1 MCILSTYLC
10 GVITDDDYKYAVL
23 LNKYLLEKNGKWRL
37 SVSYSSSPHFHVL
50 NNFMHDYPTRTDI
63 KTRVNKE
70 MNERTNLPI
79 SLSLYVCRY
88 FFTDIQTF

>member
-1 MCILSTYLC
+1 MCT
-10 GVITDDDYKYAVL
+10 L
-23 LNKYLLEKNGKWRL
+23 LLYKYLLEKTRKWRL
-37 SVSYSSSPHFHVL
+37 SVSYSSSTHFHAL
-50 NNFMHDYPTRTDI
+50 MHDYPIRTVI

-88 FFTDIQTF
+88 FYGYLNTLI